1 MTTDSTNIDA
11 GANIEQL
18 HADIE
23 AMHAESM
30 ARLNRMAWQC
40 EDLLTLCEVLAE
52 EIAARQQ
59 QPVDKRAHMARTVL
73 QGAANDTSRRLALRL
88 VLPWY
93 TQEVQTALD
102 GQRVSG

>member
-1 MTTDSTNIDA
+1 MTPSTANIDA
-11 GANIEQL
+11 L

-30 ARLNRMAWQC
+30 ARLNRLAWQC
-40 EDLLTLCEVLAE
+40 EDLLALCEVLAE
-52 EIAARQQ
+52 EIATRQQ
-59 QPVDKRAHMARTVL
+59 TPTDNRAKMARVVL

>member
-1 MTTDSTNIDA
+1 MNTT
-11 GANIEQL
+11 EQL

-30 ARLNRMAWQC
+30 ARLNKMAWAC
-40 EDLLTLCEVLAE
+40 TDLLQLCEVLAE

-59 QPVDKRAHMARTVL
+59 TPTDNRAKMARVVL

-93 TQEVQTALD
+93 TEELQTALD
-102 GQRVSG
+102 GQRASG

>member
-1 MTTDSTNIDA
+1 MNIT
-11 GANIEQL
+11 EQL
-18 HADIE
+18 YADIE

-73 QGAANDTSRRLALRL
+73 QGAADNTSRRLALRL
-88 VLPWY
+88 LLPWY
-93 TQEVQTALD
+93 TEELSEALE
-102 GQRVSG
+102 RVSNPQRKVDREQV